1 MEPKILNQTEEA
13 ILSVERHWLTQLQI
27 ALAKFPAEDEDRAAL
42 ERSVHQLDELF
53 LLVVVGEFNA
63 GKSALIN
70 ALFGQPLLETGVT
83 PTTTRIQVL
92 RHGNNLQRLAEDAD
106 VDILSVPT
114 PLLSEITIVDTPGTN
129 AIYREHEAMTR
140 EFIPRSDLVIF
151 VTSADRPFTE
161 SERAF
166 LELIREWGKKV
177 VLVLNKIDILEDVG
191 ELEAIETFIKENALG
206 LLGFAPDVFPVSA
219 RVALRAKDAKDSAA
233 LAESRIEALEAY
245 IIQRLDE
252 QERIKLKLRNPLGVG
267 LHLIDRYLGVID
279 TRTGLLKDDFAVLE
293 NIRHQQVTYDEEM
306 ARDFRLRLAD
316 VDREL
321 QVFENRGMAFFD
333 DVMRLGRFFD
343 LLNKSKLEVQYR
355 EEVIADIPDTIEARV
370 AEITEWLVASNQE
383 QWRMVMEHVRRRR
396 DVHADQL
403 LGDIPHAFEMD
414 REGLIETVT
423 RSAQQ
428 ALQAYDRRAEAQRI
442 AQSLQRAVA
451 NTALVEVSAV
461 GLGTLI
467 TVIAS
472 TTVLDVTGIV
482 AASTMAILGLLV
494 VPSRR
499 RRLKEELR
507 RKIEDVRANLVTTL
521 TSQYET
527 EVATSLEEIRVAI
540 SPYTRFVRSQQK
552 QWQAAREE
560 LITIQKWLKRQEAEI
575 DALP

>member
-1 MEPKILNQTEEA
+1 MEHKILNQTEEA
-13 ILSVERHWLTQLQI
+13 ILGVERHWLTQLQI
-27 ALAKFPAEDEDRAAL
+27 ALAKLPAEDEDRAAL
-42 ERSVHQLDELF
+42 ERSVHQLDALF

-92 RHGNNLQRLAEDAD
+92 RYGKSLQRLTEDAE
-106 VDILSVPT
+106 VDILLVPN
-114 PLLSEITIVDTPGTN
+114 PILSEITIVDTPGTN
-129 AIYREHEAMTR
+129 AIYRAHEAMTR

-151 VTSADRPFTE
+151 VTSVDRPFTE

-166 LELIREWGKKV
+166 LDLIREWGKKV

-191 ELEAIETFIKENALG
+191 ELEAIETFITENTLG

-293 NIRHQQVTYDEEM
+293 NVRHQQVTYDEEM
-306 ARDFRLRLAD
+306 ACDFRLRLAD

-333 DVMRLGRFFD
+333 DVMRLTRFFD
-343 LLNKSKLEVQYR
+343 LLNKSKLEAQYR

-370 AEITEWLVASNQE
+370 AEITEWLVASNQQ

-396 DVHADQL
+396 DVHAGQL
-403 LGDIPHAFEMD
+403 LGDIPSTFEMD

-423 RSAQQ
+423 WSAQQ

-442 AQSLQRAVA
+442 AWSLQRAVA
-451 NTALVEVSAV
+451 DTALVEVSAV
-461 GLGTLI
+461 GFGALI

-472 TTVLDVTGIV
+472 TAVLDVTGIV
-482 AASTMAILGLLV
+482 AASTMAVLGLLV

-507 RKIEDVRANLVTTL
+507 QKIENVRTNLVKTL

-527 EVATSLEEIRVAI
+527 EVATSLDEIDSAI

-552 QWQAAREE
+552 RWQATREE
-560 LITIQKWLKRQEAEI
+560 LTTIQKWLKRQEAEI